1 MHLPTTAHFQI
12 PIHHPESHTVM
23 TTPAATAPL
32 QLRDARIQRPT
43 VDRNGARAI
52 LDLED
57 WQLDALVDT
66 GALRGVLNIASR
78 HTERR
83 QLRFLVVCLE
93 EYRQAARAGARAPQH
108 SNDSIAQLLFGAPQP
123 QVRAQR
129 IYRALNCKH
138 THLYALAAQNLMH
151 LLPDAAPRTG
161 PGGSAVVAW
170 SQLLSFIAQ
179 RRLA

>member
-1 MHLPTTAHFQI
+1 
-12 PIHHPESHTVM
+12 M
-23 TTPAATAPL
+23 TTPLTPPL

-66 GALRGVLNIASR
+66 GAVRGVLNIASR
-78 HTERR
+78 DTERR
-83 QLRFLVVCLE
+83 QLRFVVVCLE
-93 EYRQAARAGARAPQH
+93 EYRQATLAHTRVPQH
-108 SNDSIAQLLFGAPQP
+108 SDDSIAQLLFGAPQP
-123 QVRAQR
+123 QIRSQR

-138 THLYALAAQNLMH
+138 THLYALVAQNL
-151 LLPDAAPRTG
+151 LRFATDEVPRSG
-161 PGGSAVVAW
+161 PASNAVVAW
-170 SQLLSFIAQ
+170 SQLLHFITK